1 MGRMNA
7 SRVLQVVALA
17 LVVGSGLAA
26 CGSDPEPEAK
36 AATPPPQPKPVVA
49 ATAAADPTAKMARAV
64 GNGKPGSAVDIK
76 FDFKARPEVGRAVEV
91 EVVLIPSAGVDAMDA
106 TFSGMD
112 GITLAGTLSASFTDV
127 KSGQPY
133 SHTISVLPSQNG
145 VFYVTV
151 SVNTQIGGA
160 TLGRTFSIPF
170 VVGEAV
176 GQRKPAPAKDANG
189 QAIEPMKAK
198 E

>member
-1 MGRMNA
+1 MNA

-17 LVVGSGLAA
+17 LIFGGSLTA
-26 CGSDPEPEAK
+26 CGSDPEPEGK
-36 AATPPPQPKPVVA
+36 AVTPPSAPKPKPAVA
-49 ATAAADPTAKMARAV
+49 AGADPTAKMARAV

-76 FDFKARPEVGRAVEV
+76 FDFKARPEAGTPVEV

-112 GITLAGTLSASFTDV
+112 GITLAGTLSASFTEV

-151 SVNTQIGGA
+151 TVNTQIGGA

-170 VVGEAV
+170 VVGETV

-198 E
+198 EKE

>member
-1 MGRMNA
+1 MNA

-17 LVVGSGLAA
+17 LVSGFGLAA

-36 AATPPPQPKPVVA
+36 AVTAAPQPKPVVA
-49 ATAAADPTAKMARAV
+49 GAADPSAKMARAV

-76 FDFKARPEVGRAVEV
+76 FDFKARPEVGRPVEV

-106 TFSGMD
+106 TFSGME
-112 GITLAGTLSASFTDV
+112 GITLAGTLSASFTEV

-170 VVGEAV
+170 VVGETV